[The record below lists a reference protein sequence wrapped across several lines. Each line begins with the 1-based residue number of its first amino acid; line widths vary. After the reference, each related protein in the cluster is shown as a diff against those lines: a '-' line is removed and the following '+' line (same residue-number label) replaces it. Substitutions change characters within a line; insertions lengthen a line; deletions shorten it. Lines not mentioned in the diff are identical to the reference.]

1 MFLVRGAG
9 CCADKGYNV
18 SAGRTNIHMDEEQE
32 KVLVEKLTEGR
43 GGAFFYFSQDKC
55 VSFSLPDFS
64 FFLIM
69 VWFCLFHV
77 CKLRCILN
85 LG

>member
-32 KVLVEKLTEGR
+32 KVLTEKLTEGR
-43 GGAFFYFSQDKC
+43 GGAFFYYSQDKC
-55 VSFSLPDFS
+55 VAFSLP
-64 FFLIM
+64 
-69 VWFCLFHV
+69 
-77 CKLRCILN
+77 N
-85 LG
+85 

>member
-1 MFLVRGAG
+1 MQR
-9 CCADKGYNV
+9 KGNV

-55 VSFSLPDFS
+55 VAAGFVLCFGHA
-64 FFLIM
+64 L
-69 VWFCLFHV
+69 VLCLFHV
-77 CKLRCILN
+77 CTLRCMVD